1 MGSVGVFY
9 RVHQL
14 SETQMFSLSHIQLSN
29 KLVFQNILQ
38 GFNVKCYKLL
48 SKRFV
53 KLAIRLNGALLG
65 TTGI

>member
-14 SETQMFSLSHIQLSN
+14 SETQMFSLSHVHDKLSN

-38 GFNVKCYKLL
+38 GFNVKSYKLL

-53 KLAIRLNGALLG
+53 KLGIRLNGALLG
-65 TTGI
+65 TN